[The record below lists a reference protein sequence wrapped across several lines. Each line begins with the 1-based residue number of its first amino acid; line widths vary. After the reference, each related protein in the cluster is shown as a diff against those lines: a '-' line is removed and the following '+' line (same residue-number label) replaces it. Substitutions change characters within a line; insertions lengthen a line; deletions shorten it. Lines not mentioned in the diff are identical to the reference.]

1 MRIYAFADEASS
13 QVDLQIEAMKRNN
26 LQGLEIR
33 NVDGVNVSDITLEKA
48 TEVRSKLDAA
58 GLVTWAIGSPIGKID
73 IWDSEFE
80 NHLIK
85 FRHTMEVAKILG
97 AKNIR
102 LFSFFIP
109 ENEDPF
115 VYKDEVIRRLK
126 ALVAEAEGT
135 GITLCHENEKGI
147 YGDTAVRCLE
157 IYQAVE
163 GLKGVFDPANF
174 VQCGQ
179 DTLEAW
185 QMLSPYIVYLHIKDA
200 KLDGNIVP
208 AGTGNGNVAEIL
220 KRFQEQG
227 GCDITLEPHLAVFDG
242 LKNLERDSNVS
253 QVGQL
258 AYPTNDAA
266 FDAGCNALKKL
277 I

>member
-48 TEVRSKLDAA
+48 AEVRFKLDAA

-80 NHLIK
+80 NHLKK

>member
-80 NHLIK
+80 NHLKK

>member
-48 TEVRSKLDAA
+48 AEVRSKLDAA

-73 IWDSEFE
+73 ILDSEFE
-80 NHLIK
+80 NHLKK